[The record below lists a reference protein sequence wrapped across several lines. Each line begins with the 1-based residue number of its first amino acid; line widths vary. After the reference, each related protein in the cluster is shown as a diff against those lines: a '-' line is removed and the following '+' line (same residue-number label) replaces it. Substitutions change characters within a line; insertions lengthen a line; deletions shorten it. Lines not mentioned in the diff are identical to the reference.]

1 MGKIVRLDDRLS
13 NKIAAGEVVERPA
26 SVVKELAENAVDAES
41 TRVDI
46 EVEEGGLTRIKV
58 IDNGEGIPKDDVEL
72 AFDRHATSKIKN
84 ERDLFNIQT
93 LGFRGEALPSIA
105 SVSHLEIKTSTGE
118 DAGTH
123 LIIEGGK
130 ILERH
135 SSASRKGTEIVVTRL
150 FYNTPARLKHLKT
163 VHTELGNI
171 TDAVY
176 RMALAYPS
184 VSFSLLHNGKKT
196 FQTNGSGD
204 TRQVIA
210 SIYGVNTA
218 KKTVP
223 IYEQSIDFTV
233 FGFIAKPELTRASR
247 QHMAI
252 FMNGRYIRSYPITRA
267 ILEGYHTLLP
277 IRRYPISVIC
287 IDMDPTL
294 IDVNV
299 HPSKLEARLSKE
311 KELCQLVEK
320 AIKDALRKLQL
331 IPETVLPKRKHAD
344 VEQQRFSLEHA
355 SSDNQAKGTETRNI
369 QYPAGQ
375 ARSAQKQNLFDVNLS
390 TPLSEPIV
398 RESEPVTDYPD
409 GRREDDFKVIKNQD
423 DTDGISAEEK
433 SVDENHGTR
442 VPTLYPIGQMH
453 GTYILAQNDKGL
465 YLIDQHAAQ
474 ERIKYEFFRDKVG
487 HVTQEVQELLV
498 PLTFEFSSAE
508 TAIIEENL
516 NRLKEVGVFLESFGQ
531 GTYLVRSHPQW
542 FPEGFEKDTIEDII
556 DQVIADKKAD
566 IAKLREDAAILM
578 SCKRSIKANQHLR
591 NDEIFSLLESLRKTV
606 DPFTCPHGRPII
618 VHFTTYE
625 MEKMFKRVM

>member
-26 SVVKELAENAVDAES
+26 SVVKELAENAVDAGS

-46 EVEEGGLTRIKV
+46 EVEEGGLSSIKV
-58 IDNGEGIPKDDVEL
+58 IDNGGGIAKEDVEL

-105 SVSHLEIKTSTGE
+105 SVSHLEMKTSTGE

-123 LIIEGGK
+123 LVIEGGK

-135 SSASRKGTEIVVTRL
+135 ASASRKGTEIVVTRL

-176 RMALAYPS
+176 RMALAYPG

-223 IYEQSIDFTV
+223 VHAQSIDFTIS
-233 FGFIAKPELTRASR
+233 GFIAKPELTRASR

-344 VEQQRFSLEHA
+344 VEQQRFTLEHA
-355 SSDNQAKGTETRNI
+355 SSPNQAKGTEARSI

-375 ARSAQKQNLFDVNLS
+375 ARSAQKQRNLDQSVSRPVSEAVVREPNPEPDYPGNRQEALS
-390 TPLSEPIV
+390 TDSK
-398 RESEPVTDYPD
+398 
-409 GRREDDFKVIKNQD
+409 GEDDRIEIPVEENL
-423 DTDGISAEEK
+423 TDKKHTPRI
-433 SVDENHGTR
+433 
-442 VPTLYPIGQMH
+442 PTLYPIGQMH
-453 GTYILAQNDKGL
+453 GTYILAQNDTGL

-474 ERIKYEFFRDKVG
+474 ERIKYEFFRDRVG
-487 HVTQEVQELLV
+487 KVTQEVQELLV

-516 NRLKEVGVFLESFGQ
+516 NKLKEVG
-531 GTYLVRSHPQW
+531 
-542 FPEGFEKDTIEDII
+542 
-556 DQVIADKKAD
+556 
-566 IAKLREDAAILM
+566 
-578 SCKRSIKANQHLR
+578 
-591 NDEIFSLLESLRKTV
+591 
-606 DPFTCPHGRPII
+606 
-618 VHFTTYE
+618 
-625 MEKMFKRVM
+625 